1 MSDRLLP
8 QNIDAEESILG
19 GILLDPSAFDRIAN
33 DLHPGAFYVKA
44 HSEIYQ
50 AALTLHSQGQPTDL
64 MTVTIW
70 LKDHGMLEK
79 VGGTSKLAQL
89 VDRTVSAVNI
99 DRYAALVMDKY
110 LRRELIWAGNEIAS
124 LGADTAISLESVFDQ
139 SESRLFKVSQNRL
152 NSRTLPNG
160 SVAAFVYDSLEKNTP
175 IYQSGLYDLDKMIFG
190 FEPGTLTLVA
200 GRPSMGK
207 TYVSIFLA
215 LQMIV
220 LHKLPVVFFSL
231 EMTSEQLEYR
241 LWSLLSVHD
250 AYYQHKFEPIESDR
264 IRLHRSGQSPLS
276 LKELTNI
283 SLVMGLATEL
293 PLYLNDDRGITA
305 NGIASECRRLITEQ
319 GKIGLVV
326 VDYLQMMA
334 SDSGG
339 NRSYE
344 LGDVARTLYK
354 MAGDLNVPVLALSQ
368 ISRAVEARN
377 NKRPTMADLSQS
389 GILEMV
395 ADHVILVYRDEYYNP
410 DTPDREILEL
420 IVGKARHGS
429 TGTAKFLF
437 DSSYGL
443 LKSLASK

>member
-1 MSDRLLP
+1 M
-8 QNIDAEESILG
+8 
-19 GILLDPSAFDRIAN
+19 
-33 DLHPGAFYVKA
+33 
-44 HSEIYQ
+44 
-50 AALTLHSQGQPTDL
+50 
-64 MTVTIW
+64 
-70 LKDHGMLEK
+70 
-79 VGGTSKLAQL
+79 
-89 VDRTVSAVNI
+89 
-99 DRYAALVMDKY
+99 
-110 LRRELIWAGNEIAS
+110 
-124 LGADTAISLESVFDQ
+124 FDQ

-160 SVAAFVYDSLEKNTP
+160 SVAAFVYDSPEKNTP

-250 AYYQHKFEPIESDR
+250 AYYQHKFEPIESVR

-354 MAGDLNVPVLALSQ
+354 MAGDLNVPVLYQ
-368 ISRAVEARN
+368 F
-377 NKRPTMADLSQS
+377 
-389 GILEMV
+389 
-395 ADHVILVYRDEYYNP
+395 
-410 DTPDREILEL
+410 
-420 IVGKARHGS
+420 
-429 TGTAKFLF
+429 AKFL
-437 DSSYGL
+437 L
-443 LKSLASK
+443 HI